1 MENRVYECLD
11 CGVVLDGCDEAMRHY
26 DQTHHAIANTAK
38 SAKHNAAKPESDG
51 QAEQHLGADRC
62 IGETWYDEFTTFSE
76 EDRKKFQEY
85 FDQHPNKVKCAK
97 WALGNWAKDQPT
109 NKYDNGKPRLDLVPP
124 AIIEAVGEVRT
135 YGIKKYGDSESWKT
149 VEPERYRAAMM
160 RHLCAY
166 LRDPESIDEESG
178 INHLHHAACNI
189 AFLLEMEK
197 TKKEEGVKT
206 K

>member
-1 MENRVYECLD
+1 MSNAEEWITYKCKSCDYECRSLEQAQ
-11 CGVVLDGCDEAMRHY
+11 GHLIARGHKEIIPIKHKLFKDE
-26 DQTHHAIANTAK
+26 
-38 SAKHNAAKPESDG
+38 
-51 QAEQHLGADRC
+51 
-62 IGETWYDEFTTFSE
+62 SE
-76 EDRKKFQEY
+76 
-85 FDQHPNKVKCAK
+85 
-97 WALGNWAKDQPT
+97 QPT

-197 TKKEEGVKT
+197 EKNK
-206 K
+206 